1 MLVPF
6 NEIISIFDYKA
17 DVLLNENGF
26 MSKLSLDTGLSEI
39 STMSLQI
46 YYKTKSKEK
55 VESDEKLIFLINR
68 LFRLYIDGKY
78 QIKGGSDAVINL
90 LLNNFILKE

>member
-39 STMSLQI
+39 STMSL
-46 YYKTKSKEK
+46 
-55 VESDEKLIFLINR
+55 
-68 LFRLYIDGKY
+68 
-78 QIKGGSDAVINL
+78 
-90 LLNNFILKE
+90 